1 MPCFGADND
10 MYRWGGG
17 GGFLQHNLL
26 PFTAE
31 TTAKLSEIYSNNEIL
46 RFLVA

>member
-1 MPCFGADND
+1 MG
-10 MYRWGGG
+10 RGLGGG
-17 GGFLQHNLL
+17 DFLQHNLL

-31 TTAKLSEIYSNNEIL
+31 TTEKLSEIYSYNETL